1 MYEIYFIKNLCYE
14 NIYIFKVREYLF
26 EEKKN
31 FKLKI

>member
-26 EEKKN
+26 EEKN